1 MANNSYKNPSMKLPD
16 TVTGSKSMGEY
27 RTFQAKAKTKQ
38 GLYLWKTMERLD
50 KTTRR
55 QSRKRR
61 TVYTRTRK
69 SSSEKQP
76 DPPNGQSRFRAIQKQ
91 PNPPR
96 MYSS

>member
-1 MANNSYKNPSMKLPD
+1 
-16 TVTGSKSMGEY
+16 MGEY

-91 PNPPR
+91 PNPTC
-96 MYSS
+96 MYSSRQAGTELGGTDEHSRPIRLPA